1 MPIRF
6 VICHLC
12 FVICALAFV
21 IFVWDLGFLCMDPA
35 LLILEFNSVAA
46 GIAMSDLLVKQAAVK
61 LLDSR
66 TVCPGKYIVTLTGGV
81 DALKSSLS
89 AALDSELGGTI
100 TEHHLLP
107 NVHPRVVAAI
117 NGVPEYRE
125 IESIGVIETYG
136 VPACIRS
143 GDAGAKAAGVAV
155 VEIRLANAQG
165 GKCIVVFSG
174 AQHEV
179 EAAVAAGRAAAEE
192 MQGLINSIVIEH
204 PHECVPKFLEA

>member
-1 MPIRF
+1 ME
-6 VICHLC
+6 
-12 FVICALAFV
+12 
-21 IFVWDLGFLCMDPA
+21 PA

-46 GIAMSDLLVKQAAVK
+46 GIAVSDLLVKQAVVR

-66 TVCPGKYIVTLTGGV
+66 TTCPGKYIVMLTGDV

-89 AALDSELGGTI
+89 AALDSDLGATI

-107 NVHPRVVAAI
+107 NVHRGVVAAI
-117 NGVPEYRE
+117 NGVPEYGGVK
-125 IESIGVIETYG
+125 SIGVIETYG

-174 AQHEV
+174 EQDEI
-179 EAAVAAGRAAAEE
+179 ETAVAAGRAAAEE
-192 MQGLINSIVIEH
+192 MQGLINGIVIER
-204 PHECVPKFLEA
+204 PHECVPRFLEA